1 MAWSVWALCVALVA
15 LGLWLHFLIPLS
27 SSVRPDLIPLWSS
40 VRPDPRLAILT
51 GILSLAY
58 PTVGAL
64 IVSRLPKNPI
74 GWIFCAM
81 GLLSAVRPFT
91 VAYADYALLKNP
103 AFPGGVYVAWFS
115 SWIWSAF
122 PTLSVFLV
130 LLFPDGRLPSRR
142 WRIVTWGV
150 LLGAALT
157 ALADVVLPG
166 DLWAHPW
173 VENPFGVLAVT
184 GGLRTFS
191 VIAAIILFA
200 WTLLLMSTFAA
211 LISLMVRL
219 HRARGDE
226 RQQIKWFMYAAVPL
240 SVFGSVLIL
249 ADVVAGFTRVF
260 LFYPGFMLRS
270 QEIFDVIDNVAYF
283 ALLVVPVFTY
293 IAILRYNLYDIDL
306 VINRALVYGSLTA
319 LLALI
324 YFGGVT
330 ASQAIVQALTGQ
342 EQQPQIAVVISTLLI
357 AALFNPLRRRI
368 QGFIDR
374 SFYRRKYDAAKT
386 LEGFSM
392 KLRNETDLEALSE
405 DLVGVVRET
414 MQPAHVS
421 LWLRPDTTSK
431 GEQAG

>member
-1 MAWSVWALCVALVA
+1 
-15 LGLWLHFLIPLS
+15 
-27 SSVRPDLIPLWSS
+27 
-40 VRPDPRLAILT
+40 
-51 GILSLAY
+51 
-58 PTVGAL
+58 
-64 IVSRLPKNPI
+64 
-74 GWIFCAM
+74 M
-81 GLLSAVRPFT
+81 GLFFAVRPFT
-91 VAYADYALLKNP
+91 LAYADYALLKNP

-122 PTLSVFLV
+122 PTLAVFLV

-150 LLGAALT
+150 LLGAALI
-157 ALADVVLPG
+157 ALADALLPG
-166 DLWAHPW
+166 DLWATPW

-184 GGLRTFS
+184 GGLTTSS
-191 VIAAIILFA
+191 VFAAIIIFA
-200 WTLLLMSTFAA
+200 WTLLLVSTFAA

-226 RQQIKWFMYAAVPL
+226 RQQIKWFMYAAVPFL

-249 ADVVAGFTRVF
+249 NEVVASFTRVF
-260 LFYPGFMLRS
+260 LFYPSYMLRW
-270 QEIFDVIDNVAYF
+270 QEIFDVIDSVAYF

-293 IAILRYNLYDIDL
+293 IAILRYNLYNIDL

-319 LLALI
+319 LPALV

-342 EQQPQIAVVISTLLI
+342 EQQPQIAVVISTLVV

-374 SFYRRKYDAAKT
+374 SFYRKKYDAAKT

-421 LWLRPDTTSK
+421 LWLSLETAPKVERVD
-431 GEQAG
+431 

>member
-1 MAWSVWALCVALVA
+1 M
-15 LGLWLHFLIPLS
+15 
-27 SSVRPDLIPLWSS
+27 
-40 VRPDPRLAILT
+40 
-51 GILSLAY
+51 
-58 PTVGAL
+58 
-64 IVSRLPKNPI
+64 
-74 GWIFCAM
+74 
-81 GLLSAVRPFT
+81 
-91 VAYADYALLKNP
+91 
-103 AFPGGVYVAWFS
+103 
-115 SWIWSAF
+115 
-122 PTLSVFLV
+122 
-130 LLFPDGRLPSRR
+130 
-142 WRIVTWGV
+142 
-150 LLGAALT
+150 T